1 MAWMEIQEGK
11 VPMRSKEYAR
21 ALGVTAACVKRAII
35 LVGKFFEMIPPTT
48 GNTPADVDMYEQETE
63 VDVGI
68 NCASSE
74 IDSENGKD
82 LELEDS
88 RLHGDIGAAVAALSR
103 LAASGRSSATN
114 EASSASQGSS
124 TAPDRAGGATETPVE
139 ESPDTVSCCVC
150 IVLSV

>member
-1 MAWMEIQEGK
+1 M
-11 VPMRSKEYAR
+11 
-21 ALGVTAACVKRAII
+21 
-35 LVGKFFEMIPPTT
+35 
-48 GNTPADVDMYEQETE
+48 
-63 VDVGI
+63 DVGL

-74 IDSENGKD
+74 IDSENGED

-88 RLHGDIGAAVAALSR
+88 RLHGDIGAVVAALSR
-103 LAASGRSSATN
+103 LAASGSGSATN